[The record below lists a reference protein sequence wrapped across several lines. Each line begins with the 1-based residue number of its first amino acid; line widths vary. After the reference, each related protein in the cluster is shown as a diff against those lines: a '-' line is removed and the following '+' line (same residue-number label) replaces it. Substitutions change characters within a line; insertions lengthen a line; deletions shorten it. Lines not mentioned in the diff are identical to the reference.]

1 VPVVRFDRRLVTHT
15 PLHDFHVLYSF
26 TTPRTPGV
34 YTITI
39 ELRDA
44 ATGRTVK
51 SAPLQ
56 FYVAGS

>member
-1 VPVVRFDRRLVTHT
+1 
-15 PLHDFHVLYSF
+15 VLYSF